1 MVLGGLLALAGT
13 NLGNRNRVGLLIGE
27 QGAGVARCTGRLAV
41 EQRGASERILIQRL
55 IDAIDPAL
63 AVPNLS
69 DDEIAD
75 LVAFLGALTDPAAS
89 DLEHLIPDHVPSGL
103 PVDR

>member
-1 MVLGGLLALAGT
+1 MDPAASLRSYDPAQT
-13 NLGNRNRVGLLIGE
+13 VGPAIYFLDPD
-27 QGAGVARCTGRLAV
+27 QF
-41 EQRGASERILIQRL
+41 IQRL
-55 IDAIDPAL
+55 IDAIDPNL

-89 DLEHLIPDHVPSGL
+89 DLEHLIPDQVPSGL

>member
-1 MVLGGLLALAGT
+1 MDPAASLRSYDPT
-13 NLGNRNRVGLLIGE
+13 QTVGPAIYFLDPD
-27 QGAGVARCTGRLAV
+27 QF
-41 EQRGASERILIQRL
+41 IQRL
-55 IDAIDPAL
+55 IDAIDPNL

-89 DLEHLIPDHVPSGL
+89 DLEHLIPDQVPSGL